1 MRDLSRIPILLS
13 LIGEY
18 WQRPGYSDMRLTQLL
33 INLINP
39 RDPSPEVFR
48 YEDDDLIERLEEILN
63 NDSA

>member
-18 WQRPGYSDMRLTQLL
+18 WQRPGYSDQRLTQLL
-33 INLINP
+33 MNITRLPYDSQFYNC
-39 RDPSPEVFR
+39 
-48 YEDDDLIERLEEILN
+48 EDDRLIEIFEEILN